1 MPAMRSFAALF
12 AVSFAMAAC
21 GSSPTPPPKAAEPA
35 ESAPTGAAAP
45 TTAEK
50 PGTLSRAKVK
60 STIANGLG
68 VFLQNVAVDD
78 WPVMK
83 EGKFY
88 GFRLK
93 AINPQ
98 WGVDLKPGDV
108 VTRVNGMPIE
118 HPEEADAALRSLD
131 KATSLRVDFEREGKA
146 RVLELPIVDDEKAA
160 IARPAS
166 AQEKRAQ

>member
-1 MPAMRSFAALF
+1 MRRIAGPALF
-12 AVSFAMAAC
+12 ALSVAAVAC
-21 GSSPTPPPKAAEPA
+21 GSSPN
-35 ESAPTGAAAP
+35 SAPKTAENSPATIETAPAAAP
-45 TTAEK
+45 GATENT
-50 PGTLSRAKVK
+50 GTLSRAKVK
-60 STIANGLG
+60 RTIANGLG

-83 EGKFY
+83 DGKFY

-118 HPEEADAALRSLD
+118 HPEEADAALRALD
-131 KATSLRVDFEREGKA
+131 KAPSLRVDFERDGKA
-146 RVLELPIVDDEKAA
+146 RILELPIVDDDKG
-160 IARPAS
+160 IPKG

>member
-1 MPAMRSFAALF
+1 MRSFAAGLF
-12 AVSFAMAAC
+12 AISFAMAAC
-21 GSSPTPPPKAAEPA
+21 GGSQTPPPKAAETSPA
-35 ESAPTGAAAP
+35 ANEGTATP
-45 TTAEK
+45 TTTEK
-50 PGTLSRAKVK
+50 PGTLSRTKVK
-60 STIANGLG
+60 NTIANGLG
-68 VFLQNVAVDD
+68 VFLQNVAVED

-118 HPEEADAALRSLD
+118 HPEDADAALRSLD
-131 KATSLRVDFEREGKA
+131 KAPSLRVDFERDGKA
-146 RVLELPIVDDEKAA
+146 RILELPIVDDEKAA
-160 IARPAS
+160 PKA